1 MKKKNDNK
9 TKNYIIL
16 SILVLICVGLT
27 LYFCKWYQ
35 VLDEKEKETPVIEGI
50 LPEITSMELDHYILE
65 NPTSTIY
72 MCTASDITCRNFE
85 KKFKKVIEKKNYE
98 NYIIYLNLSN
108 IDQDEF
114 IKDFN
119 KKYKSGKN
127 KLIKNYPAIVI
138 FNDNKLTN
146 VLQGSKDKKLTVEK
160 AKTFFKWYWKRK
172 YYWK

>member
-1 MKKKNDNK
+1 M
-9 TKNYIIL
+9 
-16 SILVLICVGLT
+16 
-27 LYFCKWYQ
+27 
-35 VLDEKEKETPVIEGI
+35 
-50 LPEITSMELDHYILE
+50 
-65 NPTSTIY
+65 
-72 MCTASDITCRNFE
+72 
-85 KKFKKVIEKKNYE
+85 
-98 NYIIYLNLSN
+98 NLSN

-160 AKTFFKWYWKRK
+160 AKTFLEMNKIGE
-172 YYWK
+172 